1 MKTTRPHPIRSMNR
15 IFNSLLSAV
24 LAALIIPVVTVRG
37 DEGRTD
43 VTAKVAAAIVDQE
56 LFILANNENFGDPAE
71 GVIKKLKVEFTI
83 NDKAQT
89 KIAEE
94 ENLLHIPSL
103 PGEKLV
109 ISKAIYG
116 TMEDAATETDCPVGI
131 VTTIV
136 AAAVKDGKL
145 LSLSVEN
152 ESLQGDPVPDHVKQ
166 IKVNYTVGGKPFS
179 VTANEGESLSLPG
192 PGPGQGDGALVIT
205 RAIYGVL

>member
-1 MKTTRPHPIRSMNR
+1 MKTTRPHQIRSINR

-71 GVIKKLKVEFTI
+71 GVVKKLKVEFTI
-83 NDKAQT
+83 NGTGQT
-89 KIAEE
+89 KIVE
-94 ENLLHIPSL
+94 ENSVLHIAPLS
-103 PGEKLV
+103 GEKLV
-109 ISKAIYG
+109 STKAIYG
-116 TMEDAATETDCPVGI
+116 TMEDAATETDYPGAI
-131 VTTIV
+131 VTSIV
-136 AAAVKDGKL
+136 AAAVKDGKS
-145 LSLSVEN
+145 LSLSVDN

-192 PGPGQGDGALVIT
+192 PGQGDGALVIT